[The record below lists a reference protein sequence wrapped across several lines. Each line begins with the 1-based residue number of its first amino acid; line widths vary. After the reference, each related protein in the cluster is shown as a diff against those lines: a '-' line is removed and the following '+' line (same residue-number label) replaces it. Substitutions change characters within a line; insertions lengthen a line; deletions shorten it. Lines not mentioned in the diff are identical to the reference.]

1 MVFVTK
7 YRKKVL
13 TRAILARM
21 QEIFEGVCQKT
32 KCLLLEFGGESNHV
46 HLLID
51 LHPDNNISNLVCT
64 LKSVASRMLWKEFED
79 LLSKTY
85 WKRVLWSG
93 YTYLASSGGA
103 DIAMLSEYINNQHS
117 PKN

>member
-13 TRAILARM
+13 TGAILTRM
-21 QEIFEGVCQKT
+21 KEIFEGVCQKT
-32 KCLLLEFGGESNHV
+32 KCQLLEFGGEADHV

-51 LHPDNNISNLVCT
+51 LHPDNNISSLVCS
-64 LKSVASRMLWKEFED
+64 LKSTASRMLWKEFED

-93 YTYLASSGGA
+93 STYIASSGGA
-103 DIAMLSEYINNQHS
+103 DIAMLSEYIKNQDS
-117 PKN
+117 PED